1 MTGPVVVTGAS
12 SGIGRACV
20 ERLAKAGVRTFPTVR
35 KDADALALTQ
45 AFANSSASASLRTV
59 GKVRT
64 PALASRSTHARP
76 MPLEAPVTTTGPVTL
91 VLLCRNRA
99 DMGIGVGLSTRTRRE
114 GFSGSPDLEPDRA
127 QR

>member
-45 AFANSSASASLRTV
+45 AFGPLVEPVLADVTDAGSLARAAAADDAPQPAQEGTFPGPASDNRRPASAGTATASKIRPLSDNT
-59 GKVRT
+59 KV
-64 PALASRSTHARP
+64 
-76 MPLEAPVTTTGPVTL
+76 
-91 VLLCRNRA
+91 
-99 DMGIGVGLSTRTRRE
+99 
-114 GFSGSPDLEPDRA
+114 
-127 QR
+127 